1 MKKKILPVLCA
12 VMCLLNAARLGE
24 QLSRGQPLPIL
35 GQGLVTLFW
44 LALTVLCLRYTSAR
58 RGEKKRD
65 EKQPLPPSAQTDPQ
79 YDDGGNDNG

>member
-12 VMCLLNAARLGE
+12 VMCLMNAARLGE
-24 QLSRGQPLPIL
+24 RLSQGQPLPIL

-65 EKQPLPPSAQTDPQ
+65 EQPLPPSAQTDPE